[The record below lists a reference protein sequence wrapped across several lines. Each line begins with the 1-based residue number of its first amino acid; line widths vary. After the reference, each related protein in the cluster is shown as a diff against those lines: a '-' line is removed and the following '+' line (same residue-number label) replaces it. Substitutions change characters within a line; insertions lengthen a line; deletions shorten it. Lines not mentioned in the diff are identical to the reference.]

1 MSKEKTIHYE
11 PHPVSPDRKAELI
24 AKGVRIVDA
33 ALAPVSESGAPPESV
48 ERRLLLD
55 ELVNLSLER
64 MGDVP
69 IDELRSM
76 VAGAKAAKQDW
87 QEAGRQQAD
96 HVEPPPSASA
106 QEAVSDVAEAAT
118 EEPQEAKRG
127 RKAKP
132 EGDAPK
138 E

>member
-11 PHPVSPDRKAELI
+11 PHPVSPARKAELV

-33 ALAPVSESGAPPESV
+33 ALAPVNESGAPPESV

-55 ELVNLSLER
+55 ELVSLSLER

-76 VAGAKAAKQDW
+76 VAVAKAAKQDW
-87 QEAGRQQAD
+87 QAAGRQQTD
-96 HVEPPPSASA
+96 QVEQAPSPGT
-106 QEAVSDVAEAAT
+106 QEAVSDGTDAAT

-132 EGDAPK
+132 EGDASK